1 MASNVLR
8 YGIISTARI
17 ALNRHIPAARESPN
31 SEIVA
36 ISSRDEQKAR
46 EAAREY
52 RIPRWYGSYD
62 ELLLD
67 EDVDAVINPLPNS
80 MHCEWTVRAAEAGK
94 HILCEKPLAVTVDE
108 ARRMIDAA
116 TANDV
121 LLVEAFTHRWNPH
134 LRRARELVAHGGIG
148 QVTSVHSAF
157 TFPVAQPQGN
167 VRFSAELA
175 GGSLMDA
182 GCYAVYACR
191 FVVSTE
197 PLRATAF
204 AHDGGGY
211 GVDTTFTGLLEFPK
225 GAVAH
230 VRSSMEQPRRCDL
243 VAIGT
248 EGRIAIP
255 DMFDDGGPIVI
266 RKGDDERVEA
276 TPAPDRFRV
285 QMDEFSECVL
295 TGKGPQFPAEDGLRN
310 TAALAALLSSARDGA
325 VIDVEQVD

>member
-1 MASNVLR
+1 MGANVLR

-17 ALNRHIPAARESPN
+17 ALNRHIPAARESAN

-36 ISSRDEQKAR
+36 ISSRDEGKAR
-46 EAAREY
+46 DAAREHQ
-52 RIPRWYGSYD
+52 IPRSYGSYE

-134 LRRARELVAHGGIG
+134 LRRARELVAQGGIG

-191 FVVSTE
+191 FVVGAE

-204 AHDGGGY
+204 AHDSGGY

-225 GAVAH
+225 GAVGH
-230 VRSSMEQPRRCDL
+230 VRSSMEQPRRCEL
-243 VAIGT
+243 VCIGT
-248 EGRIAIP
+248 GGSIEIP
-255 DMFDDGGPIVI
+255 DMFDDSGPIII
-266 RKGDDERVEA
+266 RKGDDERVES
-276 TPAPDRFRV
+276 TPAPNRFRV
-285 QMDEFSECVL
+285 QLDEFSECVL
-295 TGKGPQFPAEDGLRN
+295 TGKIPQFPAEDGLRN
-310 TAALAALLSSARDGA
+310 TAALEALLSSARDSA
-325 VIDVEQVD
+325 VIDVEQVN